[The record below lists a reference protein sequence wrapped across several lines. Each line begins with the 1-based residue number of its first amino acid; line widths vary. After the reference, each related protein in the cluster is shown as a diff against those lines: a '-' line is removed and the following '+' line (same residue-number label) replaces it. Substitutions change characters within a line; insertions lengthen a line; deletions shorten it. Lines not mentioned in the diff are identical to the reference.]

1 MKRLLILLI
10 PFSIIVSCGSDNS
23 SNNVIPVSKKGS
35 WIDSDKDS
43 LKSHIE
49 KDIISE
55 IKKIKDKQKTELVT
69 KYSKEIENN
78 FASFSVSI
86 KDKSG
91 RKKYLSKILDELDVS
106 MRGLWC
112 KKDKK
117 KLEDDFADARPNWNR
132 TVGSKKT
139 DKCFVCLIEKCEET
153 FYSYKDAMRSR
164 NRARSVTRKCFKE
177 AGIRY

>member
-1 MKRLLILLI
+1 MKRLLLLLI
-10 PFSIIVSCGSDNS
+10 PLSIIASCGSEDSTKNE
-23 SNNVIPVSKKGS
+23 VPVSKKGN
-35 WIDSDKDS
+35 WIDSDKEA
-43 LKSHIE
+43 LKSHVE

-55 IKKIKDKQKTELVT
+55 IKKIKDKQKTELIS
-69 KYSKEIENN
+69 KYSKDIENN
-78 FASFSVSI
+78 FSSFSTSD

-91 RKKYLSKILDELDVS
+91 RKKFLSKILDDLDIS

-117 KLEDDFADARPNWNR
+117 KIEDVFADARPTWKR
-132 TVGSKKT
+132 TVGAKKT

-164 NRARSVTRKCFKE
+164 NRANSVMRKCFKA
-177 AGIRY
+177 AGIKR

>member
-1 MKRLLILLI
+1 MKRLLILII
-10 PFSIIVSCGSDNS
+10 PLSIIVSCGSDDSTKNE
-23 SNNVIPVSKKGS
+23 VPVSKKGS

-43 LKSHIE
+43 LKSHVE

-55 IKKIKDKQKTELVT
+55 IKKIKDKDKAELIE
-69 KYSKEIENN
+69 KYSKDLEKN
-78 FASFSVSI
+78 FSSFSASK

-91 RKKYLSKILDELDVS
+91 RKKYLSKILDEKEIS

-117 KLEDDFADARPNWNR
+117 KLEDDFADARPTWKR
-132 TVGSKKT
+132 SVGAKKT
-139 DKCFVCLIEKCEET
+139 DKCFECLIDKCEET

-164 NRARSVTRKCFKE
+164 NRANSVMRKCFKA
-177 AGIRY
+177 AGIR